1 MIQQKLVLDTDQL
14 FLASPVWYDRPSLH
28 RKMLRDEREFFHEF
42 RLSIIYIL

>member
-14 FLASPVWYDRPSLH
+14 FLASPVWYDRASLH

>member
-14 FLASPVWYDRPSLH
+14 FLAFPVWYDRPSH
-28 RKMLRDEREFFHEF
+28 RKMSRDEREFFHEF